1 MLMRY
6 HFCLAV
12 GHKYAHGGTS
22 DSLGTVSES
31 PEEEMI
37 QDSDSVIMGHP
48 ETAGARTTESDS
60 EESGSGSSVD
70 YEVDYWGYDDGE
82 GDDRSDDD
90 DDEEAA
96 EHSEMYG
103 I

>member
-6 HFCLAV
+6 HFGLAV
-12 GHKYAHGGTS
+12 GHKYACGRTS

-31 PEEEMI
+31 PEEEKI
-37 QDSDSVIMGHP
+37 QDSDSIVMGHP
-48 ETAGARTTESDS
+48 ETAGTHTTDSDS
-60 EESGSGSSVD
+60 EELGSGSSVD
-70 YEVDYWGYDDGE
+70 YEVDYWGYN
-82 GDDRSDDD
+82 DDRSDDND
-90 DDEEAA
+90 NEEAA

>member
-6 HFCLAV
+6 HFGLVV
-12 GHKYAHGGTS
+12 GHKYAHGRTLG
-22 DSLGTVSES
+22 SLGTVLES

-48 ETAGARTTESDS
+48 ETAGTRTTESDS
-60 EESGSGSSVD
+60 EESGSESSVD

-82 GDDRSDDD
+82 GDDN

-103 I
+103 V